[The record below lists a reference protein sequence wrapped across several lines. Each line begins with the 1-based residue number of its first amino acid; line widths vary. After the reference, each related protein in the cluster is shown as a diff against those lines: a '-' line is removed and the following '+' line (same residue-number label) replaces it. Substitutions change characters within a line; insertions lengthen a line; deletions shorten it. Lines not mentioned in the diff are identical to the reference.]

1 MGREKGTLIRWND
14 EKGFGFIEPDHGKK
28 EIFLHIK
35 MLPHYQ
41 RRPKVGDILYYAVET
56 DDSGRLLADPARI
69 KGLALSAFT
78 SLCGLS
84 GILFALYL
92 ILVANDFLPLHI
104 GAFYVLMSL
113 ITIVA
118 YSSDKRAAERQEWRT
133 AEKKLHLLEALGG
146 WPGALLTQI
155 FYRHKIQKLSYQ
167 LIFWGIVAA
176 HGTLWFYAFNHRED
190 FQRSRQTAIA
200 TADSLLSNAKV
211 AAKRYIPS
219 DIVGL
224 LPTGKALPPE
234 AKIFPPARLGRSIK
248 SPPQGMIITQATIKE
263 IRPGVGLIVTLDKGL
278 DGIIHRS
285 TLVPDYAQA
294 FKKGEAVR
302 VAIIKISFENNQ
314 SHAEGILVDR

>member
-14 EKGFGFIEPDHGKK
+14 AKGFGFIQPDHGKK

-92 ILVANDFLPLHI
+92 ILVAKDLLPLHI

-113 ITIVA
+113 LTIIA
-118 YSSDKRAAERQEWRT
+118 YSFDKRAAERQEWRT
-133 AEKKLHLLEALGG
+133 AEKKLHLLEAFGG
-146 WPGALLTQI
+146 WPGALLAQI

-167 LIFWGIVAA
+167 LIFWTIVVA
-176 HGTLWFYAFNHRED
+176 HGALWFYAFNHPED
-190 FQRSRQTAIA
+190 FQRSRQAAIA
-200 TADSLLSNAKV
+200 NADRLLINAKV
-211 AAKRYIPS
+211 AAKQYLPS
-219 DIVGL
+219 AIVDL
-224 LPTGKALPPE
+224 LPTEKSP
-234 AKIFPPARLGRSIK
+234 PPAAENSPHSRLGRSIK
-248 SPPQGMIITQATIKE
+248 SPPQGTRIAEATIKE
-263 IRPGVGLIVTLDKGL
+263 IRPGVGLIVTFDKGL
-278 DGIIHRS
+278 EGVIHRS

-302 VAIIKISFENNQ
+302 VAIIKISFENKQNI
-314 SHAEGILVDR
+314 AEGILVDR

>member
-14 EKGFGFIEPDHGKK
+14 AKGFGFIQPDHGKK

-41 RRPKVGDILYYAVET
+41 RRPKVGDILYYEVET

-92 ILVANDFLPLHI
+92 ILVAKDVLPLHI

-113 ITIVA
+113 VTIAA
-118 YSSDKRAAERQEWRT
+118 YSFDKRAAERQEWRI

-146 WPGALLTQI
+146 WPGALLAQI

-167 LIFWGIVAA
+167 LIFWGIVVA
-176 HGTLWFYAFNHRED
+176 HGALWFYAFNHRED
-190 FQRSRQTAIA
+190 FERSRQAAIA
-200 TADSLLSNAKV
+200 IADSSLSNAKV
-211 AAKRYIPS
+211 AAKQYLPS
-219 DIVGL
+219 AIVGL
-224 LPTGKALPPE
+224 LPTEKSP
-234 AKIFPPARLGRSIK
+234 PPAAKNSPQSRLGRSIK
-248 SPPQGMIITQATIKE
+248 SPPQGTIITEATIKE
-263 IRPGVGLIVTLDKGL
+263 IRPGVGLIVSLDKGL
-278 DGIIHRS
+278 DGIIHGS
-285 TLVPDYAQA
+285 TLMPDYAQA